1 MKRLFSYKPIIYV
14 LLGIIV
20 ILIPL
25 IFDLGRSTLT
35 MWNLVIIYSIAALG
49 FNILLGY
56 AGQISLGHAAFM
68 GLGAYV
74 SAYFTMKLELSFLT
88 SLALAGIIPLLIGL
102 LLGLVALRLAGHY
115 LAIATLGLGVAIQQ
129 VFMEW
134 TEFTNG
140 FSGMRVGYPVIF
152 GFEFRERE
160 HFLILSVII
169 FLIIVFFT
177 YNVLHS
183 KTGRA
188 LIAMR
193 DSSHAA
199 QAMGVSLFKYKLIA
213 FGFSA
218 FYAGIAGSLFAHL
231 IRFTEPLQWG
241 INTSLNLLA
250 MVVIGGLASI
260 PGSILGAAFIVI
272 IPELIREISFLE
284 KITSISSI
292 LTGVALIVV
301 IMFFPH
307 GLARIGIQLKSSLI
321 NRKNQ
326 GNKEG

>member
-1 MKRLFSYKPIIYV
+1 MKRLFSYKPMIYV
-14 LLGIIV
+14 VLGIIV
-20 ILIPL
+20 ILLPL
-25 IFDLGRSTLT
+25 IFDLERSTLT
-35 MWNLVIIYSIAALG
+35 MWNLVIIYSIVALG

-74 SAYFTMKLELSFLT
+74 SAYFTMKLELSFLA
-88 SLALAGIIPLLIGL
+88 SLALAGLIPLVVGL

-129 VFMEW
+129 IFKEW

-140 FSGMRVGYPVIF
+140 FSGMRVSYPSIF

-169 FLIIVFFT
+169 FLIIIFFT

-199 QAMGVSLFKYKLIA
+199 QAMGVSLFRYKLIA

-218 FYAGIAGSLFAHL
+218 FYAGIAGSLAAHL
-231 IRFTEPLQWG
+231 IRFTEPMQWG
-241 INTSLNLLA
+241 IETSLDLLA

-260 PGSILGAAFIVI
+260 PGSILGAAFIVV

-284 KITSISSI
+284 SITSISSI
-292 LTGVALIVV
+292 LTGAALIVV
-301 IMFFPH
+301 IMFFPQ
-307 GLARIGIQLKSSLI
+307 GLARIGLQVKYSLF

-326 GNKEG
+326 GNKEV